1 MNKAMEYE
9 RDLQEYMSILIE
21 QLETADEGERI
32 QLKISL
38 KVAMN
43 KWITQHEEVC
53 HLLILKLK
61 ELEEYPK
68 RQRKRVSEPNIPLS
82 SRYSI

>member
-1 MNKAMEYE
+1 
-9 RDLQEYMSILIE
+9 MSILIE
-21 QLETADEGERI
+21 QLDSANEAERV
-32 QLKISL
+32 QLKLAL

-61 ELEEYPK
+61 ELEESPK
-68 RQRKRVSEPNIPLS
+68 RHRKRVKEL
-82 SRYSI
+82 

>member
-1 MNKAMEYE
+1 MEYE

-21 QLETADEGERI
+21 QLDTADEVERI
-32 QLKISL
+32 QLKIAL

-53 HLLILKLK
+53 HLLILKIK

-68 RQRKRVSEPNIPLS
+68 RQRKRVSEPNIHLS
-82 SRYSI
+82 SLYSI

>member
-9 RDLQEYMSILIE
+9 RALQEYMSILIE
-21 QLETADEGERI
+21 QLETADEVERTH
-32 QLKISL
+32 LKLAL

-43 KWITQHEEVC
+43 KWVTQHEEVC
-53 HLLILKLK
+53 YLLILKLK
-61 ELEEYPK
+61 ELDEYPK
-68 RQRKRVSEPNIPLS
+68 RYRKRIAEPNTPLS

>member
-21 QLETADEGERI
+21 QLETADEGERV
-32 QLKISL
+32 QLKIAL

-53 HLLILKLK
+53 HLLILTLK
-61 ELEEYPK
+61 ELEESPK
-68 RQRKRVSEPNIPLS
+68 RQRKRVAEPNTLLS